1 MSSTRLLV
9 VEDEVLVAR
18 DIKAR
23 LVKMGYDVVDL
34 AARGTEAIEKALS
47 LRPDLVLMDINLRD
61 EVDGVEAAIRIREQ
75 YDVPVIF
82 CTAYSNEDTLER
94 AKVSEPYGYV
104 LKPFDNRELEI
115 NIEIALYKHRVER
128 DLADTRRRLDA
139 TLTNVTDGVIAA
151 EVDGC
156 VRLINPPAEKITGW
170 SRSKVGHVTLPQIL
184 KLEPFE
190 AGGPVFDPADAA
202 SGLPDGAP
210 FIRQYL
216 RQPGGEMTPIELSV
230 NTIENH
236 AADLVVL
243 TFRDISQQI
252 RYEEQIRH
260 NAFFDSLTGLPNRA
274 LFFDRLESSMNRRAR
289 GNTQPF
295 AVAFVDLDKFAV
307 VNEGLGHETGD
318 RVIDEIGRRLDHTVR
333 PDDTLSRFS
342 GDVFAVLL
350 DPVDSVNGA
359 ITAVARMQAA
369 IEKPIELESTT
380 INLTASAGILIYDG
394 KYTSPEEMIRDAD
407 TALHRAK
414 GDTRGS
420 YAVFDSAMYENAL
433 KYIECRRGIQAGL
446 VENEFEVH
454 YQPIV
459 DARSGSL
466 VSMEALVRWHHPQR
480 GYVSP
485 AEFIPVAEE
494 TGLILPLGE
503 WVLSTVCEQL
513 AQWQAAG
520 LDGPRVAVNLSARQ
534 FDDNVPQAVAR
545 LLERTDV
552 SPDLLSLEITEGIAM
567 KNVERNIRML
577 NELRFL
583 GLNISIDDFGTGYSS
598 LAYLKRFPLNT
609 LKIDRSFIKDIT
621 TNDED
626 REITR
631 AIIAMG
637 QNLRLTV
644 LAEGVESDEQL
655 QVLRDDGCDLIQGF
669 YFSKPLPAA
678 QMTCYLEQ
686 FQRPKKDAQGNSVP
700 PSTSSV
706 APVI

>member
-1 MSSTRLLV
+1 MSETTLLI
-9 VEDEVLVAR
+9 VEDEVLVAM

-23 LVKMGYDVVDL
+23 LTKMGYQVVDV
-34 AARGTEAIEKALS
+34 ASRGIEAVDKALY
-47 LRPDLVLMDINLRD
+47 LRPDLVLMDINLKD
-61 EVDGVEAAIRIREQ
+61 EIDGVEAAIRIRDQ

-139 TLTNVTDGVIAA
+139 TLTNVSDGVIAA
-151 EVDGC
+151 EVDGS

-170 SRSKVGHVTLPQIL
+170 CRQSARNVTLSEVFQ
-184 KLEPFE
+184 LESFE
-190 AGGPVFDPADAA
+190 AGGPCFDTASPT
-202 SGLPDGAP
+202 SGLPGGATSM
-210 FIRQYL
+210 RQYL
-216 RQPGGEMTPIELSV
+216 RRPGGELTPIELSV

-236 AADLVVL
+236 ASDLVVV
-243 TFRDISQQI
+243 TFRDISQQLH
-252 RYEEQIRH
+252 YEEQIRH
-260 NAFFDSLTGLPNRA
+260 NAFFDGLTGLPNRA
-274 LFFDRLESSMNRRAR
+274 LFFDRLEGSMNRRAR
-289 GNTQPF
+289 GSGQPF

-307 VNEGLGHETGD
+307 INEGLGHESGD
-318 RVIDEIGRRLDHTVR
+318 QVIDEVSRRLEGLLR

-350 DPVDSVNGA
+350 DPVDSITGA
-359 ITAVARMQAA
+359 ITAVSRMQKA
-369 IEKPIELESTT
+369 IEEPIDVEHTT
-380 INLTASAGILIYDG
+380 INLTASAGILLYQDA
-394 KYTSPEEMIRDAD
+394 YNSAEDMIRDAD

-414 GDTRGS
+414 TDVRGS
-420 YAVFDSAMYENAL
+420 YVVFDGAMYESAL
-433 KYIECRRGIQAGL
+433 RFIECRRGIQAGL
-446 VENEFEVH
+446 VEDEFEVH
-454 YQPIV
+454 YQPII
-459 DARSGSL
+459 DSATEQL
-466 VSMEALVRWHHPQR
+466 VSMEALVRWRHPQR
-480 GYVSP
+480 GMVSP

-503 WVLSTVCEQL
+503 WVLQSVCQQIN
-513 AQWQAAG
+513 AWHHWG
-520 LDGPRVAVNLSARQ
+520 LNTPRVAVNLSARQ
-534 FDDNVPQAVAR
+534 FEGNVPALVAD
-545 LLERTDV
+545 LIEASEI
-552 SPDLLSLEITEGIAM
+552 SPDSLALEITEGIAM
-567 KNVERNIRML
+567 KNVDRNVRML

-583 GLNISIDDFGTGYSS
+583 GLSISIDDFGTGYSS

-637 QNLRLTV
+637 HNLRLKV
-644 LAEGVESDEQL
+644 LAEGVETEEQL
-655 QVLRDDGCDLIQGF
+655 QILRASGCDYIQGF
-669 YFSKPLPAA
+669 YYSKPLSAA
-678 QMTCYLEQ
+678 AMTCYLL
-686 FQRPKKDAQGNSVP
+686 RHAHTYGSRLP

-706 APVI
+706 APVM